1 MCLVDCIDMSTKGAK
16 AIVGLTASSL
26 AKTKAGTP
34 KDIRSNCIF
43 HSYTFG
49 KGGKKAHLRI
59 FSIKQQKINFTLS

>member
-1 MCLVDCIDMSTKGAK
+1 MCLVDCIDISTKGAK

-34 KDIRSNCIF
+34 KDIRSNCVV

-49 KGGKKAHLRI
+49 KGKKQKAHLRI
-59 FSIKQQKINFTLS
+59 FSLKQEINFTLS

>member
-1 MCLVDCIDMSTKGAK
+1 MTCALLTVLTFQQRVQKQ
-16 AIVGLTASSL
+16 LTASSL

-49 KGGKKAHLRI
+49 KGKKQKAHLRI
-59 FSIKQQKINFTLS
+59 FSIKQQEINLTLS